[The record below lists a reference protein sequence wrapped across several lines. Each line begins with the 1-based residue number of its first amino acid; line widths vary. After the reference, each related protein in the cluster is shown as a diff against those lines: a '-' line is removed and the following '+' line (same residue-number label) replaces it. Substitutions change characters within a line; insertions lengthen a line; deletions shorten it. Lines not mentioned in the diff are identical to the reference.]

1 MRLQRRSRQLSVII
15 ARSSRTRASRCGP
28 PARKNQGSDL
38 ATHQGGLQHKGSPRP
53 RLISLLPQTHTH
65 SLSRSRSLRALAGA
79 GRQTSDWGDSVS
91 SHKRLKAEGS
101 KSVMCQSS
109 GSRGAPRR
117 PALAG
122 GALEGE
128 AGAPLTARYSRSA
141 GGCVRRGLFR
151 IMAFAFKVRLRRLCT
166 SNLVV
171 DHPRGQTRAG
181 ATGGSDL
188 ATHQGGL
195 QHKGS
200 PRPRLISLPPHTLT
214 LSLAHIR

>member
-1 MRLQRRSRQLSVII
+1 
-15 ARSSRTRASRCGP
+15 
-28 PARKNQGSDL
+28 
-38 ATHQGGLQHKGSPRP
+38 
-53 RLISLLPQTHTH
+53 
-65 SLSRSRSLRALAGA
+65 
-79 GRQTSDWGDSVS
+79 
-91 SHKRLKAEGS
+91 
-101 KSVMCQSS
+101 MCQSS

-200 PRPRLISLPPHTLT
+200 PRPRLISLPPHTHT
-214 LSLAHIR
+214 LSRSHSLRALAGAGRQTSDWGDSVSSHKRLKAEGSKSVMCQSSGSRGARVGKGVGQTGGRVPAALVSIQIRS